1 MLKSSI
7 KTYTPGVK
15 QAFAKLIY
23 DKRFVFT
30 LWFGIGLFMV
40 ARGLINH
47 QPPNNYL
54 IFKHNFLNVLHQQDL
69 YTPQPQYYYDRNH
82 YGPVFSL
89 IIAPFALLPDGVGVI
104 LWVFFNAFILFKAVQ
119 LLPLQNKGY
128 LIVLLLCVNEI
139 IASSIFFQFNPII
152 TALIIFSLY
161 FIRTKQDFWA
171 ALMIALGTFTKLYG
185 IVGLAFFFFSDNKLK
200 LIGGLIF
207 WSVVLFVLPM
217 VISSPAFILKTYSS
231 WYHDLLAKNTENVS
245 SDMQDISVM
254 GIIRRV
260 FHYPAFKNI
269 YVIAPAMVVFALS
282 YLRVKCYQSAQY
294 QMLMLASVLIF
305 TVIFSS
311 SAESPTYIIAFSG
324 VAIWFM
330 NLNRPVTK
338 LEVSLLIF
346 AVVITS
352 FPFADVFIKNFSATY
367 IRPYKL
373 KALPC
378 LLVWLKIVYE
388 TLVRKFPSN
397 QSDLSPSAG

>member
-1 MLKSSI
+1 MFKLSI
-7 KTYTPGVK
+7 ITHLPDAK
-15 QAFAKLIY
+15 QKLIKLIY
-23 DKRFVFT
+23 SKRFVYT
-30 LWFGIGLFMV
+30 IWFGVGLFIV
-40 ARGLINH
+40 LRGLISH

-54 IFKHNFLNVLHQQDL
+54 IFKHNFLNVIHQQSL
-69 YTPQPQYYYDRNH
+69 YTPQPEFYYDRNH

-89 IIAPFALLPDGVGVI
+89 IIAPFALLPDGAGVV
-104 LWVFFNAFILFKAVQ
+104 LWVLFNAFVLFKAIQ
-119 LLPLQNKGY
+119 LLPLKNNSY
-128 LIVLLLCVNEI
+128 IIILLLCANEI

-152 TALIIFSLY
+152 TALIIFSFY
-161 FIRTKQDFWA
+161 FIRKKQDFWA

-185 IVGLAFFFFSDNKLK
+185 IVGLAFFFFSDHKLK
-200 LIGGLIF
+200 LIASLVF

-217 VISSPAFILKTYSS
+217 AISSPEFILKTYSA
-231 WYHDLLAKNTENVS
+231 WYHDLVAKNTENVS

-260 FHYPAFKNI
+260 FNPGFKNI
-269 YVIAPAMVVFALS
+269 YVIAPAMFVFALS
-282 YLRVKCYQSAQY
+282 YIRVNYFKSTQY
-294 QMLMLASVLIF
+294 QLLILSSVLIF

-330 NLNRPVTK
+330 NLNRPVTIP
-338 LEVSLLIF
+338 EVCLLVF
-346 AVVITS
+346 AIVITS

-378 LLVWLKIVYE
+378 LLIWLKIIYE
-388 TLVRKFPSN
+388 TLTRKFAN
-397 QSDLSPSAG
+397 QQNPESTK

>member
-1 MLKSSI
+1 MFKLSI
-7 KTYTPGVK
+7 RPYLPGAK
-15 QAFAKLIY
+15 QNLIKLIY
-23 DKRFVFT
+23 SKRFVYT
-30 LWFGIGLFMV
+30 IWFGVGLFIV
-40 ARGLINH
+40 LRGLVSH

-54 IFKHNFLNVLHQQDL
+54 IFKHNFLNVIHQQSL
-69 YTPQPQYYYDRNH
+69 YTPQPEYYYDRNH

-89 IIAPFALLPDGVGVI
+89 IIAPFALLPDGAGVV
-104 LWVFFNAFILFKAVQ
+104 LWVLFNAFVLFKAIQ
-119 LLPLQNKGY
+119 LLPLKNNSY
-128 LIVLLLCVNEI
+128 IIILLLCANEI

-152 TALIIFSLY
+152 TALIILSFY
-161 FIRTKQDFWA
+161 FIRKKQDFWA

-200 LIGGLIF
+200 LIASLVF

-217 VISSPAFILKTYSS
+217 AISSPNFILKTYSA

-260 FHYPAFKNI
+260 FNPGFKNI
-269 YVIAPAMVVFALS
+269 YVIAPATFVFALS
-282 YLRVKCYQSAQY
+282 YIRVKYFKSTQY
-294 QMLMLASVLIF
+294 QLLILASVLIF

-330 NLNRPVTK
+330 NLNRPVTI
-338 LEVSLLIF
+338 LEICLLVF
-346 AVVITS
+346 AIVITS

-378 LLVWLKIVYE
+378 LLVWLYIIYE
-388 TLVRKFPSN
+388 TLTRKFPSE
-397 QSDLSPSAG
+397 QKLESAE